1 MGTWLA
7 AAAIGVPALL
17 FTLWPLVRRREAPPS
32 ILPLAPDAREQLL
45 ERRAAA
51 LRALRELEFE
61 HGAGH
66 VSDADHAE
74 LRARYEAETAAILTE
89 LDRLGAG
96 ARPVPARSAPAPRS
110 GWRHP
115 AGLAA
120 GAVALV
126 VFGVV
131 LGVGVVRYT
140 EPDPLAGV
148 PPTGSRPLAALT
160 SPPGGDGSPAGGDG
174 SSAGAEGP
182 APRALTPEM
191 LQGMLQAARASLFD
205 GRYQEAIAAY
215 RAVLK
220 RDPDNVDAMTHLAL
234 IVAIGGH
241 ADAALET
248 FERALAIDPNYPP
261 ALLYR
266 GQVLLEAK
274 QDATGAI
281 RSWEKF
287 VAVVP
292 AGAERERV
300 ARLIAEARAR
310 PAPAPTPR

>member
-1 MGTWLA
+1 MSMLLA
-7 AAAIGVPALL
+7 AMAIGVPALL
-17 FTLWPLVRRREAPPS
+17 FALWPLLRRGDTPRRL
-32 ILPLAPDAREQLL
+32 LPLPPDAREQLI
-45 ERRAAA
+45 EHKTAA
-51 LRALRELEFE
+51 LRALRELDFE

-74 LRARYEAETAAILTE
+74 LRARYEAEAAAILTE
-89 LDRLGAG
+89 LDRLG
-96 ARPVPARSAPAPRS
+96 PPAVSAPPPTRPGRPRPEG

-115 AGLAA
+115 AALAA

-126 VFGVV
+126 VFGVT
-131 LGVGVVRYT
+131 LGVGIVRYT
-140 EPDPLAGV
+140 EPDPMAGV
-148 PPTGSRPLAALT
+148 PATGSRPLATLT
-160 SPPGGDGSPAGGDG
+160 PPPDRASAGTVGDGV
-174 SSAGAEGP
+174 GA
-182 APRALTPEM
+182 RALSPEM
-191 LQGMLQAARASLFD
+191 LQGMLQAARSSLFE

-215 RAVLK
+215 RAVLN
-220 RDPDNVDAMTHLAL
+220 RQPDNVDAMTHLAL

-248 FERALAIDPNYPP
+248 FERALAIDPEYPP

-274 QDATGAI
+274 QDAAGAI

-292 AGAERERV
+292 AGDERDRV
-300 ARLIAEARAR
+300 ARLIVETRERPAR
-310 PAPAPTPR
+310 PATSR